1 MKQRNQNSISLVG
14 IFIFLISTA
23 FANLNE
29 TQNIRIYFDSKIDLE
44 FYKRDFEL
52 KNLSKLEKREILVK
66 ELKRVANSS
75 QSNVTQFLESNKNLY
90 KNYSTLWGIN
100 AIEVQNAK
108 KSLIQAL
115 KSFQEI
121 EAISVVPKI
130 KANSRTTFKNAN
142 QISQVSEAVSS
153 INAPKL
159 WNLGYL
165 GNGRTAMILDS
176 GVDGNNPYV
185 SANWLGN
192 SLSANDVGNAWYDSI
207 GTNSTFP
214 EDKHTNTHGTGVAS
228 VILGHSANDTI
239 GVAPNANW
247 ISGKSTPDSQTVILN
262 TQLGLQWAISLP
274 DSVFDNLDVI
284 NNSYGTYGD
293 TCAADAEFTF
303 YDTIEMMEVSLIWE
317 VGDNGPNPHTIN
329 DVASG
334 AISPTNTFSVGSVDN
349 QNSASNFSSRGP
361 SSCADTVANLPHSL
375 AFGIK
380 PEVVTQGENVTVA
393 QGAFAGGG
401 TQTVNS
407 TSFST
412 ALVSGAICL
421 LKEVNPDATPAEI
434 KTALLNTATDLG
446 EPGDDNTFGMGKIDV
461 YEAAKEI
468 SPYEIS
474 GQIVDSLTSLPVQ
487 FAKVKIT
494 QTDQETTSSVGG
506 SYSLNPLVTNIS
518 LEISAFGYQPK
529 TITNLPIL
537 VAGTPL
543 DTNFVLVQKPT
554 ANVGGSVL
562 DENTFAALDAQVY
575 AFAKDVDGEFLY
587 ETDFTNSSGFYTMSL
602 PEGNYRIRIETEFPY
617 PMREN
622 KNLVVVGGVS
632 QSFNHITNKAQ
643 IILIDDD
650 NSSAID
656 TVYEAIMD
664 SLDLIFYRWETN
676 NGLPTILE
684 LNELNQ
690 PSSMLWYTGK
700 EENDVLDDGT
710 EIPLLIAYLNNGNNV
725 ILTGQ
730 NLAESEGNGTFFQT
744 VLGIGHS
751 GNYTTS
757 NEVRGTN
764 SGFLSNSSQG
774 FLMETLGANP
784 ENQQTSMDKFS
795 IVPNGNAQA
804 VANYGTNGTDGIA
817 IVKTSNNLFWR
828 CVIAGF
834 DLASIQETTNGV
846 SAELVMERIFDYF
859 YPPLPNSEE
868 SSNVVSKFKLA
879 QNYPNPFNPT
889 TTINYELEIT
899 NYESGK
905 LTIFNV
911 LGETVKEFELKNRIG
926 SVVWNGTSFEEKPV
940 SSGVYFYKLKAGN
953 FSKVKKMLLL
963 K

>member
-29 TQNIRIYFDSKIDLE
+29 TQTIRIYFDSKIDLE
-44 FYKRDFEL
+44 FFKRDFEI
-52 KNLSKLEKREILVK
+52 KNLTKLQKREVLVK
-66 ELKRVANSS
+66 ELKRVSNSS
-75 QSNVTQFLESNKNLY
+75 QSNVKSFLESNKNLY

-100 AIEVQNAK
+100 AIEIQSAK
-108 KSLIQAL
+108 KELVKSL

-121 EAISVVPKI
+121 EAISRIPEI
-130 KANSRTTFKNAN
+130 NSNSKTSFKNPN
-142 QISQVSEAVSS
+142 QISQVSEAVNS

-159 WNLGYL
+159 WNLGYF
-165 GNGRTAMILDS
+165 GSGRTAMILDS
-176 GVDGNNPYV
+176 GVDGNHPYV

-192 SLSANDVGNAWYDSI
+192 SLSANDVGNAWYDSV
-207 GTNSTFP
+207 GTNTTFP
-214 EDKHTNTHGTGVAS
+214 EDKHSNTHGTGVAS
-228 VILGHSANDTI
+228 LILGHSASDTI

-247 ISGKSTPDSQTVILN
+247 ISGKSTLDSQTVILN

-284 NNSYGTYGD
+284 NNSYGTFGD
-293 TCAADAEFTF
+293 SCAADAEFTF

-317 VGDNGPNPHTIN
+317 AGDNGPNPHTIN

-334 AISPTNTFSVGSVDN
+334 AISPTNTFSVGSIDN
-349 QNSASNFSSRGP
+349 QNGISNFSSRGP
-361 SSCADTVANLPHSL
+361 SSCADTVATLPHDL

-380 PEVVTQGENVTVA
+380 PEVVTQGENLTVA
-393 QGAFAGGG
+393 KGGFAGGG

-421 LKEVNPDATPAEI
+421 LKEVNPDATPDEI

-446 EPGDDNTFGMGKIDV
+446 EPGDDNTFGMGLIDV

-474 GQIVDSLTSLPVQ
+474 GQILDSLTSFPVQ
-487 FAKVKIT
+487 FASVKII
-494 QTDQETTSSVGG
+494 QTNQETTSSVGG
-506 SYSLNPLVTNIS
+506 NYSLNPLLTNIS
-518 LEISAFGYQPK
+518 LEISAFGYQTK
-529 TITNLPIL
+529 TFTNLPTL

-562 DENTFAALDAQVY
+562 DVNTFAALDAQIY
-575 AFAKDVDGEFLY
+575 AFAKDVNGEFLY
-587 ETDFTNSSGFYTMSL
+587 ETDFTNSSGFFTMSL

-617 PMREN
+617 PMRED
-622 KNLVVVGGVS
+622 KNLAVVGGVA
-632 QSFNHITNKAQ
+632 QNFNHITDKAQ
-643 IILIDDD
+643 VILIDDD
-650 NSSAID
+650 NSNSID
-656 TVYEAIMD
+656 TVYEALMD
-664 SLDLIFYRWETN
+664 SLDLIFYRWETD

-684 LNELNQ
+684 LNELSQ
-690 PSSMLWYTGK
+690 PSTMIWYTGN
-700 EENDVLDDGT
+700 EDNDVLEDAT
-710 EIPLLIAYLNNGNNV
+710 EIPLIIAYLNNGNNV
-725 ILTGQ
+725 LLTGQ

-744 VLGIGHS
+744 VLGIGHD
-751 GNYTTS
+751 GNHTNS
-757 NEVRGTN
+757 NEVRGED
-764 SGFLSNSSQG
+764 SGFLANSGQG
-774 FLMETLGANP
+774 FLMETIGTTP

-804 VANYGTNGTDGIA
+804 VANYGTNGTDGVA
-817 IVKTSNNLFWR
+817 IITTTGGNWKSV
-828 CVIAGF
+828 VAGF
-834 DLASIQETTNGV
+834 DLASIEETTNGV
-846 SAELVMERIFDYF
+846 SGELVMERILQYLDI
-859 YPPLPNSEE
+859 LADTEE
-868 SSNVVSKFKLA
+868 KSNIVSKFNLS

-905 LTIFNV
+905 LTIFNI

-926 SVVWNGTSFEEKPV
+926 SVVWNGTNFQNKPV
-940 SSGVYFYKLKAGN
+940 SSGVYFYKLKAGK